1 MTATAKI
8 TSKGQITLP
17 KAVRKLLKVHYG
29 SVAVF
34 EKEEDKL
41 VIRPAVTLKEF
52 KGYLKGKKQA
62 RDFDNIREKAKEYI
76 GRKVAQSGKS

>member
-1 MTATAKI
+1 MMAATKI
-8 TSKGQITLP
+8 SSKGQITLP

-29 SVAVF
+29 SVVVF
-34 EKEEDKL
+34 EKEEDKI
-41 VIRPAVTLKEF
+41 VIRPAATLKEF

-62 RDFDNIREKAKEYI
+62 IDYDNIRKRVKEYV